1 MLTRVFKS
9 GNSLAIRIPKE
20 LAIAD
25 VADEVEIER
34 IGNSLVVRPAHR
46 RSLSGIAEIF
56 SLFSPDFMS
65 GGREFHEELEREWDE
80 PIQRPG
86 QGLTHALHAQHR
98 HLHYLAQRHPPEVL
112 EPLEAHTDEGDVV
125 MSVVR
130 MPNCVQGFDARRR
143 TETVIG
149 TAPLLLARR
158 IPVLNFNVA
167 AANATA
173 FCGRRCAIGAAMR
186 STA

>member
-34 IGNSLVVRPAHR
+34 IGNSLVVRLAHR

-80 PIQRPG
+80 PIQRPAKG
-86 QGLTHALHAQHR
+86 
-98 HLHYLAQRHPPEVL
+98 
-112 EPLEAHTDEGDVV
+112 
-125 MSVVR
+125 
-130 MPNCVQGFDARRR
+130 
-143 TETVIG
+143 
-149 TAPLLLARR
+149 
-158 IPVLNFNVA
+158 
-167 AANATA
+167 
-173 FCGRRCAIGAAMR
+173 
-186 STA
+186 